1 MTEREVIAMLT
12 DVLKS
17 VRETIVY
24 TFPPG
29 NLNKELYNRVNL
41 ALGIGLDKLNEQTE
55 VKNAKARNSTTTRNK

>member
-17 VRETIVY
+17 VREAIIY
-24 TFPPG
+24 TSPPG